1 MPMAVAR
8 SKETVAKANGIY
20 LCYQTFGQRS
30 DPPVVLIMGMGAQMV
45 GWDDEFC
52 EQLARR
58 GHFVVRFDNRDSGKS
73 TRFDRAG
80 VPDVMLALT
89 RAWLGRPVDAPYLLS
104 DMARDVTGLLDVLGI
119 DKAHLVGAS
128 MGGTIAQTLAIEQ
141 PHRVMTL
148 TSMMSTTGDPALPS
162 PGYAVLSTI
171 FRPAPRDLAGYTEH
185 YVATWKQLR
194 GINSPEDFERDR
206 ARAARNHARGLCPD
220 GGARQLAAILA
231 SGSRRHL
238 LKAVT
243 APTLVIHGDIDPLV
257 PLAAGIDTAGSI
269 PGAELVVL
277 EGMGHALPTRYF
289 ARIVDGISQ
298 LVSCA
303 ERPAR

>member
-1 MPMAVAR
+1 MPLRVPR
-8 SKETVAKANGIY
+8 SDETVAKANGIY
-20 LCYQTFGQRS
+20 LCYQTFGRRS
-30 DPPVVLIMGMGAQMV
+30 DPAVVLIMGIGAQMV

-52 EQLARR
+52 EQLAQR
-58 GHFVVRFDNRDSGKS
+58 GHFVIRFDNRDSGKS

-89 RAWLGRPVDAPYLLS
+89 RAWLRKPVDAPYLLS
-104 DMARDVTGLLDVLGI
+104 DMARDVAGLLDVLEIG
-119 DKAHLVGAS
+119 KAHLVGAS

-141 PHRVMTL
+141 PHRVRTL
-148 TSMMSTTGDPALPS
+148 TSIMSTTGDPALPS

-171 FRPAPRDLAGYTEH
+171 FRPAPRDLHGYTEH
-185 YVATWKQLR
+185 YVATWKHLR
-194 GINSPEDFERDR
+194 GVTSPEDVERDR

-220 GGARQLAAILA
+220 GGARQLTAILA
-231 SGSRRHL
+231 SGSRREA

-257 PLAAGIDTAGSI
+257 PLAAGIDTAKSI
-269 PGAELVVL
+269 RGADMVVL

-289 ARIVDGISQ
+289 PRIVDGISQ
-298 LVSCA
+298 LASRA
-303 ERPAR
+303 